1 MKCVDKLSRGKV
13 CRSINNTLCPER
25 ASSMAVGAP
34 ATPEPITTTS
44 NDSMVS
50 SLSVRAD
57 RRVTEPCI
65 SVSRLGCQHIPDP
78 WLSRDRSFCR
88 HSCTLF
94 ALLYVAAKLKAV
106 FQQWHAGLILRGAA
120 CLHFGDDG
128 SHAVAAQGAIK
139 SQLKVF
145 KRCSRATLFN
155 SGRAGDPGQVGPRPR
170 GGWESACRK
179 QALVIENHMNEI
191 SGRIPGK

>member
-1 MKCVDKLSRGKV
+1 MGLARPQRLRYDTPRGQMKCVDKLSLGKI

-65 SVSRLGCQHIPDP
+65 SVACLGRQHIPNFS
-78 WLSRDRSFCR
+78 LSRDRSFRR
-88 HSCTLF
+88 HSCLLL
-94 ALLYVAAKLKAV
+94 ARLYVTAELKAV
-106 FQQWHAGLILRGAA
+106 FQQWYAGLI
-120 CLHFGDDG
+120 
-128 SHAVAAQGAIK
+128 
-139 SQLKVF
+139 
-145 KRCSRATLFN
+145 
-155 SGRAGDPGQVGPRPR
+155 
-170 GGWESACRK
+170 
-179 QALVIENHMNEI
+179 
-191 SGRIPGK
+191 